1 MMMGEGVCRLY
12 WLLGGKEYSKIL
24 EVKAICCLHRMPSTS
39 KIKKK
44 VVEFPEIPIK
54 VWECSA
60 SMMQILVSL
69 R

>member
-1 MMMGEGVCRLY
+1 MMGEGVCRLC

-24 EVKAICCLHRMPSTS
+24 EGKAICHLHRMTSMS

-44 VVEFPEIPIK
+44 VVEFLEIPIK
-54 VWECSA
+54 VWECSV